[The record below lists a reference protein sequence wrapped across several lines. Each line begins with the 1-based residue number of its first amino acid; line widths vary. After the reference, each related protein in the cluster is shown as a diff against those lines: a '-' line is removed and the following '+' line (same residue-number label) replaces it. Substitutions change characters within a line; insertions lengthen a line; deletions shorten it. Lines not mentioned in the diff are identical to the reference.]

1 LAAWVR
7 YLVLDNADGLSSLAA
22 SLSSVDA
29 AVANGVH
36 WGTWSVLVTTL
47 SHFPKLEA
55 DLELLGSERNVV
67 LREDRMGALG
77 ILARPT
83 SNLLVSYVLPSVA
96 CGPPY
101 GAEES

>member
-29 AVANGVH
+29 TVANGVH

-47 SHFPKLEA
+47 SHFPKLE
-55 DLELLGSERNVV
+55 LLGSECNVV
-67 LREDRMGALG
+67 LREDRMGVLG

-83 SNLLVSYVLPSVA
+83 SNLLVSYVLPSVT